1 MSFLNRI
8 KPGIRALEPYS
19 VRGRTAPIK
28 LNQNENPFDIP
39 AVIKEK
45 VLANFAKEQ
54 WNRYPDTF
62 PQELTEAFARYLKYP
77 ADGII
82 VSNGS
87 NELMYT
93 ILMAIVSKGTPVLLP
108 VPAFFLYEKATR
120 ILDGTVVNVMMN
132 DDLSYNADRYIEAAA
147 KHDPSLIIIV
157 SPNSPTAQS
166 MSYNDVERILK
177 ETNTLVLVDEAYIEF
192 SDKKSCFDLLQK
204 YSNLII
210 LRTLSKSFSLA
221 GLRIGYLL
229 AHPEI
234 RNEILKPKIPFTVNK
249 FSALTAMTLLDHLDI
264 FYEHIEYI
272 KRQRRS
278 MEKSLRAIP
287 GITLYPS
294 DTNFFLFRTMRPAPE
309 LMEALLN
316 QGVLV
321 RDVSSYPMLDRC
333 LRVNVGTEEENEQFI
348 DTLRRLIA

>member
-19 VRGRTAPIK
+19 VKGRAAPIK

-39 AVIKEK
+39 TVIKEK
-45 VLANFAKEQ
+45 VLAQFAREQ
-54 WNRYPDTF
+54 WNRYPETF
-62 PQELTEAFARYLKYP
+62 PQDLTEAFARYHRYP
-77 ADGII
+77 AEGII

-93 ILMAIVSKGTPVLLP
+93 ILMAIVTKGTPVLLP
-108 VPAFFLYEKATR
+108 SPAFFLYEKAAKV
-120 ILDGTVVNVMMN
+120 LDATVVNIMMN
-132 DDLSYNADRYIEAAA
+132 DDLSYNAGRFIEAAA
-147 KHDPSLIIIV
+147 QHDPALIVIV

-166 MSYNDVERILK
+166 MSYGDVERILS
-177 ETNTLVLVDEAYIEF
+177 ETRALVLVDEAYIEF
-192 SDKKSCFDLLQK
+192 SDKKSCFDLLEK
-204 YSNLII
+204 YQNLII

-234 RNEILKPKIPFTVNK
+234 RNEILKPKIPFTVNR

-264 FYEHIEYI
+264 IHEHIDYI
-272 KRQRRS
+272 KLQRRL
-278 MEKSLRAIP
+278 METSLRTIP
-287 GITLYPS
+287 GLTLYQS
-294 DTNFFLFRTMRPAPE
+294 DTNFFLFRTDRPASD
-309 LMEALLN
+309 LMDALLN
-316 QGVLV
+316 KGILI

-333 LRVNVGTEEENEQFI
+333 LRVNIGTEEENEQFV
-348 DTLRRLIA
+348 DTLRRVLQ